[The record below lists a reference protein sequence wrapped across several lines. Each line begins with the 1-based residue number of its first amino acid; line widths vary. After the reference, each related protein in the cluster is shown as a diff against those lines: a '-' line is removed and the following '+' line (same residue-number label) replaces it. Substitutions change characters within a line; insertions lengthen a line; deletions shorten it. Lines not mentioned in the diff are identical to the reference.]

1 MKSNKL
7 GRIYAII
14 LRHMRV
20 WIINWSRISDTLY
33 WPVLNLIIWGYVSI
47 FLAKQ
52 GNSPSLLVIFIAGF
66 IFWNI
71 MHRSQEEMSV
81 GFMDDLWS
89 RNFANIFASPISVW
103 EYLIALILM
112 GIFKVIIST
121 SIILF
126 IAVVVFHFNFLS
138 IGIYLLPIIFNLLL
152 TGWWVGFIT
161 NGLVFR
167 FGYDVEAL
175 SWTIIFI
182 LQPFSG
188 VYYPLSVMPEWMQ
201 SISKLVPSSYI
212 FEAFR
217 MLIFQGKVDNW
228 LLFMSF
234 FINAIYI
241 TISLFFYKKM
251 FDIAREKGYLT
262 KLF

>member
-1 MKSNKL
+1 MKSNRS

-20 WIINWSRISDTLY
+20 WIVNWSRLSDTLY
-33 WPVLNLIIWGYVSI
+33 WPVLNLLIWGYVSI

-52 GNSPSLLVIFIAGF
+52 GNSPNLLVIFLSGF

-81 GFMDDLWS
+81 GLMDDLWS

-112 GIFKVIIST
+112 GMLKILIST
-121 SIILF
+121 FLIWLL
-126 IAVVVFHFNFLS
+126 ALAVFHFNFLS
-138 IGIYLLPIIFNLLL
+138 IGLYILPFVFNLLL
-152 TGWWVGFIT
+152 TGLWAGFII

-188 VYYPLSVMPEWMQ
+188 VYYPLTVMPVWMQ
-201 SISKLVPSSYI
+201 TVSKFIPSSYI
-212 FEAFR
+212 FEGLR
-217 MLIFQGKVDNW
+217 MLVFQGKVENGI
-228 LLFMSF
+228 LITSF
-234 FINAIYI
+234 FLNAVYL
-241 TISLFFYKKM
+241 TFSLLFYKKM
-251 FDIAREKGYLT
+251 FESAREKGYLT